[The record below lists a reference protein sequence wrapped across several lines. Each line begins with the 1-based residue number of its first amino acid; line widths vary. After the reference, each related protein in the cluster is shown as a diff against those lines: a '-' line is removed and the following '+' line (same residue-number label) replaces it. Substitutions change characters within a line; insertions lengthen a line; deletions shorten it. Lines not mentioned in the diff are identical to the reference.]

1 MYMHTY
7 SIEIIQYILFYSL
20 LKNQFIAFFNIGIL
34 TAKMKQY
41 LN

>member
-20 LKNQFIAFFNIGIL
+20 KKTIGIL